1 MRYKINPLTHD
12 ELRRLA
18 RERLVVLGAGNASS
32 LSTLDAQRL
41 LEDLALHRIELE
53 IQNEYLQDTYA
64 RLKLALDRA
73 YDLYDF
79 APVGC
84 ITTDAKGVITASNL
98 VGSDMLG
105 TARAALVNQPF
116 DIFFSDSQRSQIHT
130 LIALAKH
137 TGEHQLCELA
147 LLNTH
152 GLCQHVQLNLSSMAH
167 GDGCQMVLTDITA
180 RKTAES
186 RLREESERCT
196 FAMDAVGDC
205 QWDWDLRTGKVS
217 YSPQLTQLYGYGV
230 EELGESVEAWR
241 ALVHANNQTCFIQG
255 VQKCLSGQEG
265 RFACEI
271 QVLCKDGSYKWI
283 LCRGAVFS
291 RTPDGRVDRL
301 IGIHTDITPFKTAG
315 V

>member
-1 MRYKINPLTHD
+1 MRYKINPLSND

-18 RERLVVLGAGNASS
+18 RERLVVSSAGRASS
-32 LSTLDAQRL
+32 LSTLEAQRL
-41 LEDLALHRIELE
+41 LEDLALNRIELE

-64 RLKLALDRA
+64 RLRLALDRA

-84 ITTDAKGVITASNL
+84 ITTDAKGVITGSNL

-105 TARAALVNQPF
+105 TGRAALINQPF
-116 DIFFSDSQRSQIHT
+116 DIFFGSSQRPQIQA

-137 TGEHQLCELA
+137 TGEHQVCELELMNA
-147 LLNTH
+147 H
-152 GLCQHVQLNLSSMAH
+152 SLCQHVQLNLSTMAH

-180 RKTAES
+180 RKIAEA
-186 RLREESERCT
+186 RLREESERRT
-196 FAMDAVGDC
+196 FAMDSVGDC
-205 QWDWDLRTGKVS
+205 QWDWNVGTGKVS
-217 YSPQLTQLYGYGV
+217 YSPQLTQLYGYGL
-230 EELGESVEAWR
+230 EELGDSIEAWR
-241 ALVHANNQTCFIQG
+241 ALIHADNQTCFIKG
-255 VQKCLSGQEG
+255 VQSCLSGQVE
-265 RFACEI
+265 RFACEL

-301 IGIHTDITPFKTAG
+301 IGMHADITPFKTSDI
-315 V
+315 